1 MSDRSSGVKFSL
13 DKALGAA
20 KLIWSIDGRRKMEYQ
35 SLAHDMDNLL
45 HSIETVRIL
54 QYYGNEEVIYRRGL
68 FDNPSLLAFR
78 IYIIFRNV
86 RIDLP
91 EQQEDILNF
100 LFWLLDR
107 FLPFLTRAEQ
117 VIPDVRTQVDQYL
130 QERNVPTVQILVQM
144 FQNHFFE
151 KPAIILR
158 CILATITPPSVM
170 RHFVRTRFFNARP
183 VIGPAIAKL
192 QGLPCEV
199 SQAMATRWGM
209 SIEKLGLFF
218 YNLENF
224 SQIQGKSF
232 YGNLLTMSVAKNIL
246 IKKLTNG
253 ENPHVMFLL
262 LMRILRRK

>member
-1 MSDRSSGVKFSL
+1 MSEPSSDIKFSL
-13 DKALGAA
+13 DKALGGA
-20 KLIWSIDGRRKMEYQ
+20 KIIWSIDGRIKMEYQ

-54 QYYGNEEVIYRRGL
+54 QYYGNEEFIYRRGL

-117 VIPDVRTQVDQYL
+117 VIPNVRAQVDEYL
-130 QERNVPTVQILVQM
+130 QVRDVPTVQNLVQI
-144 FQNHFFE
+144 FQNHFL
-151 KPAIILR
+151 KNPAIILS

-170 RHFVRTRFFNARP
+170 IHLVRKRCFNALP
-183 VIGPAIAKL
+183 VIGSAIAKL

-199 SQAMATRWGM
+199 SQAKATRWGM

-262 LMRILRRK
+262 LMRILHRK